1 MAGPGSEYLGKMGTM
16 GGTLLPG
23 VIGSSPAMQDIAR
36 ITRRV
41 SMTDASVLLLGETGT
56 GKEVVANAIH
66 QLSNRVGG
74 PFVKVNCGALSES
87 LLESELF
94 GHVRGAFTGAI
105 GNRAGRFEAAHTGT
119 IFLDEINSTSLHLQV
134 KLLRVL
140 QQKQF
145 ERVGDTETVTV
156 DTRLI
161 AASNRDL
168 AEEIR
173 AERFRED
180 LYWRLNVV
188 PIELPPLRKRRED
201 IPSLVAFF
209 LQYYSEQSGRFVVHI
224 QREAMQALQD
234 YHWPGN
240 VRELQNYIERA
251 VVMADSD
258 ELSMNLLPGVVTGT
272 QPAQSFTPSTAAPPD
287 FETLATQLVAEGL
300 RLAPGEANDLHARVV
315 DRVEKELIAQVL
327 QACGNVQTKAATRM
341 GINRNT
347 LHKKIKDYNLEGGD
361 SGESPTG

>member
-1 MAGPGSEYLGKMGTM
+1 MSGDVRANGRLAKSIGEH
-16 GGTLLPG
+16 LPG
-23 VIGSSPAMQDIAR
+23 VIGSSPAMQEVAH

-41 SMTDASVLLLGETGT
+41 ARTNASVLLLGETGT
-56 GKEVVANAIH
+56 GKEVIANAIH
-66 QLSNRVGG
+66 QLSNRVSG

-94 GHVRGAFTGAI
+94 GHVRGAFTGAV

-119 IFLDEINSTSLHLQV
+119 IFLDEINSTSMHLQV

-161 AASNRDL
+161 AASNRNL

-173 AERFRED
+173 SERFRED

-201 IPSLVAFF
+201 LPLLISFF
-209 LQYYSEQSGRFVVHI
+209 LRHYNEQNERYVVHI
-224 QREAMQALQD
+224 QREAMAAMQD

-240 VRELQNYIERA
+240 VRELQNYVERA
-251 VVMADSD
+251 VVMADTD
-258 ELSMNLLPGVVTGT
+258 ELTIELLPGVITGS
-272 QPAQSFTPSTAAPPD
+272 QPAHDFSVANAAIPPD
-287 FETLATQLVAEGL
+287 FESLAKLLVAEGL
-300 RLAPGEANDLHARVV
+300 RLAPNDSNDLHSRVV
-315 DRVEKELIAQVL
+315 DKVERELIVQVL
-327 QACGNVQTKAATRM
+327 QTCSQVQTKTALKL

-347 LHKKIKDYNLEGGD
+347 LHKKMKDYNLEGD
-361 SGESPTG
+361 ESSES

>member
-1 MAGPGSEYLGKMGTM
+1 MANAGHDDGQQWGGPREF
-16 GGTLLPG
+16 LPG
-23 VIGSSPAMQDIAR
+23 VIGSSPAMQKVAFL
-36 ITRRV
+36 TKRV
-41 SMTDASVLLLGETGT
+41 AKTNASVLLLGETGT
-56 GKEVVANAIH
+56 GKEVIANAIH
-66 QLSNRVGG
+66 QLSHRVGG

-94 GHVRGAFTGAI
+94 GHVRGAFTGAV

-119 IFLDEINSTSLHLQV
+119 IFLDEINSTSRHLQV

-168 AEEIR
+168 AVEIR
-173 AERFRED
+173 EDRFRED

-201 IPSLVAFF
+201 IPLLVSHF
-209 LQYYSEQSGRFVVHI
+209 LKVYSEQNERFVVHI
-224 QREAMQALQD
+224 QPAAMVALQD
-234 YHWPGN
+234 YHWQGN
-240 VRELQNYIERA
+240 VRELQNYVERA
-251 VVMADSD
+251 VVMSETD
-258 ELSMNLLPGVVTGT
+258 ELTVDLLPGVVTGD
-272 QPAQSFTPSTAAPPD
+272 PTPQEFAVPTKAIPLD
-287 FETLATQLVAEGL
+287 FESLTKQLVAEGL
-300 RLAPGEANDLHARVV
+300 RLAKLDQNDLHARVV
-315 DRVEKELIAQVL
+315 DRVERELIIQVL
-327 QACGNVQTKAATRM
+327 QSCGNVQTKTATRL

-347 LHKKIKDYNLEGGD
+347 LHKKMKDYNLEENESSD
-361 SGESPTG
+361 S

>member
-1 MAGPGSEYLGKMGTM
+1 
-16 GGTLLPG
+16 
-23 VIGSSPAMQDIAR
+23 MQDVFR

-41 SMTDASVLLLGETGT
+41 APSNASVLLLGETGA
-56 GKEVVANAIH
+56 GKEVIANAIH
-66 QLSNRVGG
+66 QLSGRNSG

-94 GHVRGAFTGAI
+94 GHVRGAFTGAVS
-105 GNRAGRFEAAHTGT
+105 NRAGRFEAAHTGT

-145 ERVGDTETVTV
+145 ERVGDTETVSV
-156 DTRLI
+156 DTRVI

-168 AEEIR
+168 AEEIKH
-173 AERFRED
+173 ERFRED

-188 PIELPPLRKRRED
+188 PIEIPPLRKRRED
-201 IPSLVAFF
+201 IPALVGHF
-209 LQYYSEQSGRFVVHI
+209 LQVYSALNERYVVHI
-224 QREAMQALQD
+224 ERDAMQALQD

-240 VRELQNYIERA
+240 VRELQNYIERS
-251 VVMADSD
+251 VVMAETD
-258 ELSMNLLPGVVTGT
+258 ELTCDLLPATVTGRGERSET
-272 QPAQSFTPSTAAPPD
+272 STVPAAEAKRWDFQS
-287 FETLATQLVAEGL
+287 LATEVVVEGI
-300 RLAPGEANDLHARVV
+300 RQCSADATNLHSVIV

-327 QACGNVQTKAATRM
+327 ASCNYVQTKAATRL

-347 LHKKIKDYNLEGGD
+347 LHKKMKDYSLDELDPN
-361 SGESPTG
+361 SHPFT

>member
-1 MAGPGSEYLGKMGTM
+1 MSGDVRENGRLAKSLGEH
-16 GGTLLPG
+16 LPG
-23 VIGSSPAMQDIAR
+23 VIGSSPAMQEVAH
-36 ITRRV
+36 ITKRV
-41 SMTDASVLLLGETGT
+41 AKTNASVLLLGETGT
-56 GKEVVANAIH
+56 GKEVIANAIH
-66 QLSNRVGG
+66 QLSHRVSG

-94 GHVRGAFTGAI
+94 GHVRGAFTGAV

-119 IFLDEINSTSLHLQV
+119 IFLDEINSTSMHLQV

-161 AASNRDL
+161 AASNRNL

-173 AERFRED
+173 TERFRED

-201 IPSLVAFF
+201 IPLLVSFF
-209 LQYYSEQSGRFVVHI
+209 LKHYNEQNERFVVHI
-224 QREAMQALQD
+224 QREAMAAMQD

-240 VRELQNYIERA
+240 VRELQNYVERA
-251 VVMADSD
+251 VVMSDTD
-258 ELSMNLLPGVVTGT
+258 ELTIDLLPGVITGS
-272 QPAQSFTPSTAAPPD
+272 QPAHDFSVSSSALPPD
-287 FETLATQLVAEGL
+287 FESLAKLLVAEGL
-300 RLAPGEANDLHARVV
+300 RLAPNDSNDLHSRVV
-315 DRVEKELIAQVL
+315 DKVERELIVQVL
-327 QACGNVQTKAATRM
+327 QTCSQVQTRTALKL

-347 LHKKIKDYNLEGGD
+347 LHKKMKDYNLEGD
-361 SGESPTG
+361 ESSES